1 MDKLSKLLAMRSFK
15 RPILSDEDK
24 ELIKEHL
31 MDIVTDDMEGH
42 ELIRKITDLTPY
54 LTNGQP
60 DEDKMRAAHK
70 FINTA
75 NIDPRPDETSF
86 MDSGVVIRY
95 KYEGPQDQKNRDFCS
110 YMMRTY
116 RESFFRREDINQ
128 MSFSAANNA
137 FGVYSIWEY
146 KGSYNCRH
154 AWVAYIFR
162 LSDQEDVDSNT
173 VVRRSNDESSKENE
187 RVK

>member
-1 MDKLSKLLAMRSFK
+1 MDKLSKLNQIRAFK
-15 RPILSDEDK
+15 TPVLSKEDK

-54 LTNGQP
+54 LTNGSP
-60 DEDKMRAAHK
+60 DEEKMLAQHQ

-86 MDSGVVIRY
+86 MDSDVVIRY
-95 KYEGPQDQKNRDFCS
+95 KYEGPQDGKNRDFCG
-110 YMMRTY
+110 YMMATY
-116 RESFFRREDINQ
+116 RDSFFRREDINQ
-128 MSFSAANNA
+128 MSFSGANND

-154 AWVAYIFR
+154 SWVAYVFR
-162 LSDQEDVDSNT
+162 LKDEEDVDSNT